1 MGHPQSS
8 RQHQISRESGVRK
21 ISSFLLILALGFG
34 SGLPMS
40 AQHRGKNDQFYRGA
54 QRGVRGG
61 NYGNDRGR
69 HYNDHYNQNQGGIG
83 PGKGALIGGGVGAAA
98 GALFGGG
105 VKGALITGAAGAG
118 VGAIL
123 GGVAQSN
130 RDNNNN
136 YYHHR

>member
-1 MGHPQSS
+1 VS
-8 RQHQISRESGVRK
+8 K
-21 ISSFLLILALGFG
+21 ISSFLLLVALGFG
-34 SGLPMS
+34 SALPSS
-40 AQHRGKNDQFYRGA
+40 AQHRGRNDNFYKGA
-54 QRGVRGG
+54 QRGVHGG
-61 NYGNDRGR
+61 DYGNDRGR
-69 HYNDHYNQNQGGIG
+69 HYHDDRNQGGIG

-105 VKGALITGAAGAG
+105 VKGTLITGAAGAG

-130 RDNNNN
+130 RDNNN